1 MLIQYFLLL
10 LGLFA
15 LYQGGEFTVKS
26 CVNLSRHFRMSV
38 TFIAAVVIG
47 FGTSLP
53 EFMAS
58 FVAAYRGNIGI
69 AMGNVVGSNIANILL
84 IYGLAIAIMPF
95 TVTAIDKNIK
105 INLGFMLASFVA
117 LFIIVILFNAVL
129 WYSGA
134 MLLSMFACYMFLSL
148 KSSKAGDADM
158 LIDDTQN
165 QSLTTDIIKMLGGL
179 ALLLIGAHLVV
190 DNGAMIAL
198 AFNVPQS
205 VIGATII
212 AFGTS
217 LPEVVATITA
227 IRMRMSDVVV
237 GNVLGSCIF
246 NILAVL
252 SITAIFFPLSVD
264 RHLISLDI
272 PLMLFAGLVVS
283 FYILGRK
290 SYRAYGV
297 ISIVIY
303 LGYIVQNFY

>member
-1 MLIQYFLLL
+1 MFIEYFLLL
-10 LGLFA
+10 LGLTA
-15 LYQGGEFTVKS
+15 LYQGGEFTVTS
-26 CVNLSRHFRMSV
+26 CVNLSKHFRMSV

-58 FVAAYRGNIGI
+58 FVAAYRGNVGI

-84 IYGLAIAIMPF
+84 IYGLAITIMPF
-95 TVTAIDKNIK
+95 TVTIDKNIK

-117 LFIIVILFNAVL
+117 LFIIATLFNIIM
-129 WYSGA
+129 WYSGIA
-134 MLLSMFACYMFLSL
+134 LLIIFAFYMFLSL
-148 KSSKAGDADM
+148 KSSKATDSDM
-158 LIDDTQN
+158 LMDHTQS
-165 QSLTTDIIKMLGGL
+165 QSLIADIIKMIAGL
-179 ALLLIGAHLVV
+179 ALLLIGAHFVV
-190 DNGAMIAL
+190 DNGATIAL
-198 AFNVPQS
+198 AFNVPES

-217 LPEVVATITA
+217 LPEVVASITA

-252 SITAIFFPLSVD
+252 SITAIFFPLSID

-272 PLMLFAGLVVS
+272 PLMLFAGLMVS
-283 FYILGRK
+283 FFILNHK
-290 SYRAYGV
+290 NYRAYGL
-297 ISIVIY
+297 IGIAIY